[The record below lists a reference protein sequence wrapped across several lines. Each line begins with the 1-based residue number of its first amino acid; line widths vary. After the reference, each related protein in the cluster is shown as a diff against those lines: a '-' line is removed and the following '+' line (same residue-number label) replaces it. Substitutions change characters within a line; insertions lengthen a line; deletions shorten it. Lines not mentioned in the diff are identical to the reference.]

1 MLKKTIARLIATT
14 LTSSIIIC
22 SGPLAEADTT
32 KENYIFDGYST
43 YLTYDPPNYDYI
55 LDTTTAH
62 EEYIQTDYEIALE
75 EMYGQM
81 EMLAQLVEAEAGDQG
96 LTGMRYVV
104 DVVLNRV
111 DSDKFPNTIEEVIFQ
126 KHQFS
131 PILNGAYERAGNHIS
146 DDAYK
151 AVELEWFGERLDSKI
166 LYFSSTERPINGK
179 NAWKYRDHWLSY

>member
-1 MLKKTIARLIATT
+1 MLKKTITRIIAMG
-14 LTSSIIIC
+14 LASSLIIC
-22 SGPLAEADTT
+22 SGPLVEANEM
-32 KENYIFDGYST
+32 KESYVFDGYT
-43 YLTYDPPNYDYI
+43 PLPAHELPDYDYI
-55 LDTTTAH
+55 LETTTAH
-62 EEYIQTDYEIALE
+62 EEYVKTDYEIALE

-126 KHQFS
+126 KYQFS

-151 AVELEWFGERLDSKI
+151 AVELEWFGERLDSGI
-166 LYFSSTERPINGK
+166 LYFSSTARPINGK